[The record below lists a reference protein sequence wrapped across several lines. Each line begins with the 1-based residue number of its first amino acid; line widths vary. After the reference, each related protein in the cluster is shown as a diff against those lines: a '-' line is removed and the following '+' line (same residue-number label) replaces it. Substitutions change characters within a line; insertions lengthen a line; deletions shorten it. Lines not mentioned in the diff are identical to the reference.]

1 MLERAFLEC
10 AFFVVAMG
18 NNQSLMGRPISNG
31 EGQSLMG
38 ATRPASVE
46 SVGFNS
52 LFLLFPTRDA
62 SPPLVLE
69 FCA

>member
-1 MLERAFLEC
+1 MLERAFRNAL
-10 AFFVVAMG
+10 FLLWRWG
-18 NNQSLMGRPISNG
+18 S
-31 EGQSLMG
+31 QSLMG

-46 SVGFNS
+46 SVGLNS
-52 LFLLFPTRDA
+52 LFFLFPTRDA

>member
-18 NNQSLMGRPISNG
+18 DNQSLMGRPISNG
-31 EGQSLMG
+31 ENQSLMG

-46 SVGFNS
+46 MRH
-52 LFLLFPTRDA
+52 LLSR
-62 SPPLVLE
+62 V
-69 FCA
+69 

>member
-1 MLERAFLEC
+1 MLERAFRNAL
-10 AFFVVAMG
+10 FLLWRWG
-18 NNQSLMGRPISNG
+18 SR
-31 EGQSLMG
+31 SLMG

-46 SVGFNS
+46 SVGLNS

-69 FCA
+69 FYA